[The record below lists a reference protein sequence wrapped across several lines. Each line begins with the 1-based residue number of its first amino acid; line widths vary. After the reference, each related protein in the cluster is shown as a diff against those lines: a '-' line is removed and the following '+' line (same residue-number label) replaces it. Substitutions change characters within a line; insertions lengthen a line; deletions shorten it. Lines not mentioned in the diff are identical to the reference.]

1 MIYKYNFCIIT
12 YIFLYAFMHIVQV
25 TIGYTRNAHHI
36 ESGNKE
42 DVDDGLLV
50 LLELMNSRCHAS
62 VINCCSDVAVTER
75 RSQFCGGSHK
85 HVVEFGTSPT
95 GDS

>member
-42 DVDDGLLV
+42 AWMTVFW
-50 LLELMNSRCHAS
+50 
-62 VINCCSDVAVTER
+62 CSL
-75 RSQFCGGSHK
+75 SS
-85 HVVEFGTSPT
+85 
-95 GDS
+95 